1 MNVDALK
8 EEKWQHKGSVT
19 VDAQS
24 VMWWLHGSVVYLKQ
38 QVLSSG
44 SYLLCQKQFKMNN
57 E

>member
-1 MNVDALK
+1 MNVNALK
-8 EEKWQHKGSVT
+8 EEKWQHKGSS
-19 VDAQS
+19 DQS

-44 SYLLCQKQFKMNN
+44 SYLLYQKQFKMNN